1 MRNKFP
7 IVIIFLAFI
16 SFSMAGCQ
24 KQGLPHTTLD
34 EDPVMV
40 QVPNNQDNST
50 ESSTDEQIT
59 TPFPAKDALTG
70 PSDEGS
76 SEEQKEGTS
85 TELPTSP
92 ADLDYYFMSSR
103 YGLGDYPDFDTFFAE
118 PDALSRLKQ
127 FYSELNQT
135 VARVEY
141 HLQSL
146 MYDGTYTGDPGF
158 SASGSVNAQ
167 GDDGQFHTMLKT
179 LMIGKA
185 EYDSFDDYVE
195 TGRNFEADDFTIHAL
210 TDSIPVILGH
220 AYAGLYEIGDTLP
233 LSLHLQPLTFTV
245 VGFLQANTTFRF
257 DLDIPLD
264 RYILVPLY
272 DIAYEPA
279 DAANEYYQEHYY
291 MQKCDGFVG
300 IDPAANAE
308 EMFRTVEELA
318 EEYDL
323 HFAVTPKKR
332 KMSNS
337 LSGEK
342 TFL

>member
-1 MRNKFP
+1 MKKKRLLA
-7 IVIIFLAFI
+7 VICVAFALAAL
-16 SFSMAGCQ
+16 AGCQ
-24 KQGLPHTTLD
+24 ARSPQSPAPASQGSLESPVEEQPAVTPPAETVPPEPAEEAPPEAELEEPLP
-34 EDPVMV
+34 EAPADPV
-40 QVPNNQDNST
+40 
-50 ESSTDEQIT
+50 
-59 TPFPAKDALTG
+59 
-70 PSDEGS
+70 
-76 SEEQKEGTS
+76 
-85 TELPTSP
+85 
-92 ADLDYYFMSSR
+92 DLDYYFMSSR

-185 EYDSFDDYVE
+185 EYDSFNDYVE
-195 TGRNFEADDFTIHAL
+195 TGRNFEADDFTVHAV

-220 AYAGLYEIGDTLP
+220 AYAGLYEIGDTLS

-245 VGFLQANTTFRF
+245 VGFLQANTTFHF

-264 RYILVPLY
+264 QYILVPLY

-300 IDPAANAE
+300 IDPAADAE

-318 EEYDL
+318 EKYDL
-323 HFAVTPKKR
+323 LFAVTPQKR

-342 TFL
+342 PLL

>member
-1 MRNKFP
+1 
-7 IVIIFLAFI
+7 
-16 SFSMAGCQ
+16 
-24 KQGLPHTTLD
+24 
-34 EDPVMV
+34 
-40 QVPNNQDNST
+40 
-50 ESSTDEQIT
+50 
-59 TPFPAKDALTG
+59 
-70 PSDEGS
+70 
-76 SEEQKEGTS
+76 
-85 TELPTSP
+85 
-92 ADLDYYFMSSR
+92 MSSR

-195 TGRNFEADDFTIHAL
+195 TGRNFEADDFTVHAL

-264 RYILVPLY
+264 QYILVPLY